1 MESNELKTKCHTLID
16 LIDDEDIFEDFYFVM
31 DSYYKKA
38 KRKDIID
45 DLTDNQRNRLDES
58 IRQAETGQIIP
69 NMTMKKKIQQWLM
82 K

>member
-1 MESNELKTKCHTLID
+1 
-16 LIDDEDIFEDFYFVM
+16 M